1 MTRTEVAART
11 TRGAPFPRS
20 LPAAGVVVAAAVAAG
35 LVFLALPVAAL
46 VGRAVV
52 GGSIA
57 SAVTAP
63 VLQALGLSLA
73 TTAVSLVITLVF
85 GLPLAWVLARRS
97 FRGASM
103 VEALVDLPIVLP
115 PSVAGLALLLAFGRE
130 GVLGRPLSDAGITL
144 PFTTAAV
151 VLAQSFV
158 AAPFFVRSARTGF
171 AGVDRSVEDAAR
183 VDGASEA
190 GVVRHVTLALARPAL
205 AAGLVMAW
213 ARSLGEFGATIMFA
227 GNIGGRTQTLP
238 LLVYAQFEG
247 GNLDASIAAAAIL
260 ALAAFG
266 VLVAVRVLR
275 WGWVIDARVAP

>member
-1 MTRTEVAART
+1 MIADRVAARRVT
-11 TRGAPFPRS
+11 LVRRRIAPWR
-20 LPAAGVVVAAAVAAG
+20 AGVAIIVALA
-35 LVFLALPVAAL
+35 LLFLALPVVAL
-46 VGRAVV
+46 VARAVLD
-52 GGSIA
+52 GTISAAAA
-57 SAVTAP
+57 SGP
-63 VLQALGLSLA
+63 VLQALALSLA
-73 TTAVSLVITLVF
+73 TTAVSLVLTLVF

-97 FRGASM
+97 FRGAAI

-130 GVLGRPLSDAGITL
+130 GIIGHALAGAGISL

-183 VDGASEA
+183 VDGASEVQ
-190 GVVRHVTLALARPAL
+190 VVRHITLALARPAL
-205 AAGLVMAW
+205 AAGLVMSW

-227 GNIGGRTQTLP
+227 GNIAGLTQTLP

-247 GNLDASIAAAAIL
+247 GSLDASIAAAAIL
-260 ALAAFG
+260 ALAAFC

-275 WGWVIDARVAP
+275 WGWALDARVAA